1 MQGIAYGVTSIVSY
15 QIFRDNGVFTG
26 QSSVSDAS
34 TRSIS
39 ANAKVVNHSWGTST
53 TNNSFS
59 KPYLDIFH
67 STEIT
72 G

>member
-34 TRSIS
+34 QDQLVPT
-39 ANAKVVNHSWGTST
+39 KVVNHSWGTST
-53 TNNSFS
+53 TNNHLAKS
-59 KPYLDIFH
+59 YLDIFH
-67 STEIT
+67 STK
-72 G
+72 